1 MVYKFFLCCTKI
13 PCGLSA
19 YKPQKLVVYCL
30 ITSTTVR
37 DQAKHKALES
47 EIMWGMAKFG
57 KRAKKCEG
65 AAVRRQLSF
74 SVPSGFSCP
83 LCRSSPPSRSLEQAS
98 KRLKNK
104 SSPCCAFMFHGC
116 ITSTDMKYLLR
127 HVPVTLISPINRC
140 NFLLLLWKIAGKWDQ
155 CAGCHR
161 QPAAILNP
169 GLEMRPG

>member
-1 MVYKFFLCCTKI
+1 M
-13 PCGLSA
+13 PRGLSA

-30 ITSTTVR
+30 ITLTTVR
-37 DQAKHKALES
+37 DQVKHKALEP

-65 AAVRRQLSF
+65 AVRRRLSS
-74 SVPSGFSCP
+74 SVPSGFSRP

-104 SSPCCAFMFHGC
+104 SSPRCAFMFHGC
-116 ITSTDMKYLLR
+116 ITSSDMKYLPW

-140 NFLLLLWKIAGKWDQ
+140 NILLLPSKIAGKYDQ
-155 CAGCHR
+155 SGGCCR
-161 QPAAILNP
+161 QPAAILKPEHLYSN
-169 GLEMRPG
+169 RYKRKKSRNQIT